1 MIVLGNFMIR
11 PWIMNCDV
19 KYQQLACRSEMETRA
34 KELIE
39 MIASPVLLPMA
50 IKYASKLGRIHLAEK
65 LGELLPQLEE
75 QERARERQAIEVEA
89 EAVQL
94 LQNSPMNATLL
105 LGGGSIANGG
115 SNRSLD
121 SGTSITPRPLL
132 VSQQKRNPF
141 KRGLSAQ
148 VNTPKS
154 SPLSHLT
161 SKAVG
166 FDDSQTTTAEV
177 DDDTSFEVADKSHDS
192 ENKPKHAV
200 RMESH

>member
-1 MIVLGNFMIR
+1 
-11 PWIMNCDV
+11 
-19 KYQQLACRSEMETRA
+19 METRA

-39 MIASPVLLPMA
+39 MIASPALLPLA

-65 LGELLPQLEE
+65 LGELMPQLEE
-75 QERARERQAIEVEA
+75 QERARDRQAIAVET
-89 EAVQL
+89 EAIQL
-94 LQNSPMNATLL
+94 LQSSPMSATLL
-105 LGGGSIANGG
+105 LGGGGGNANGAASDVG
-115 SNRSLD
+115 A
-121 SGTSITPRPLL
+121 SITPRPLL

-166 FDDSQTTTAEV
+166 FDDSQTTTTE
-177 DDDTSFEVADKSHDS
+177 DDASSTLEVADQSHDS
-192 ENKPKHAV
+192 ENKPKNAV
-200 RMESH
+200 SGTTF